1 MDVSVVIVNWN
12 SGNYLQ
18 RLLVSLAPL
27 GNQTQILV
35 MDNGSTDSS
44 FNCTGE
50 WPNVRLIRWNTNR
63 GFAAAANEGI
73 RQAASAHILLLNP
86 DVSIYPEAVR
96 PLVQKLDENP
106 DAGLMAAYLED
117 EQGELQHA
125 FQLRPFPTVFNVI
138 ADALFFDEVLQLF
151 KSSPAPQPLEEQN
164 GACRPIREQPAA
176 AFWLMR
182 KRAWDGVGGF
192 DEDFWPAWFEDVDF
206 CLRLKKQGWK
216 ILFCPT
222 IVGRHRG
229 GISLDTL
236 PQKEFL
242 KIFYANLI
250 QYWKKH
256 HIVSLPLIW
265 LPVKLGLLIRMLGAG
280 WRC

>member
-12 SGNYLQ
+12 SGSYLQ
-18 RLLVSLAPL
+18 RLLVSLTPL
-27 GNQTQILV
+27 GNQIQIV
-35 MDNGSTDSS
+35 VVDNASSDSS
-44 FNCTGE
+44 LNSART
-50 WPNVRLIRWNTNR
+50 WPNIQLVRWNTNR

-73 RQAASAHILLLNP
+73 RRAANCHILLLNP

-96 PLVQKLDENP
+96 TLFQKLDENP

-117 EQGELQHA
+117 EQGELQYS

-138 ADALFFDEVLQLF
+138 ADALFIDEVLRWF
-151 KSSPAPQPLEEQN
+151 KSSPAPPPSEWKK
-164 GACRPIREQPAA
+164 GSCRPIEEQPAA
-176 AFWLMR
+176 AFWLIR
-182 KRAWDGVGGF
+182 KSAWDGVGGF

-216 ILFCPT
+216 IFFCPT
-222 IVGRHRG
+222 IVGKHRG
-229 GISLDTL
+229 GISLDSL
-236 PQKEFL
+236 SQRKFI

-256 HIVSLPLIW
+256 HPGSLPLIW
-265 LPVKLGLLIRMLGAG
+265 VPVKLGLLIRMIGAG
-280 WRC
+280 WRR